1 MVFAEYYI
9 LFKESSD
16 SVREL
21 HRDMRFHHNA
31 DLQLLLRKVK
41 WSLSSVIFV
50 SHRKNIFGSYNRIT
64 EITRRAGG

>member
-1 MVFAEYYI
+1 MVFAEFF
-9 LFKESSD
+9 LFFEESSG
-16 SVREL
+16 SFREL
-21 HRDMRFHHNA
+21 HHVMQFHHNA

-64 EITRRAGG
+64 EITRITGG